1 MPLGSDYEGQSCALA
16 RALAILGERWTL
28 LIVRDAFHGL
38 TRFDEFRRSLG
49 LATNVLS
56 ARLQKLVE
64 HGVLERTGS
73 RGSYHLTRKGR
84 DLFPV
89 VVTMMAWADR
99 YERGPEGPE
108 VLILHTGCDHEAG
121 GTLRCEHCGEPI
133 NLPDLHV
140 VPAPGA
146 IGSDAEPTTLT
157 PPQLA
162 AWGDRSTQR

>member
-1 MPLGSDYEGQSCALA
+1 MPLGSDYADQDCALA

-38 TRFDEFRRSLG
+38 TRYDEFLRSLG

-73 RGSYHLTRKGR
+73 RGSYHLTQKGR

-89 VVTMMAWADR
+89 VLTLMAWADR
-99 YERGPEGPE
+99 YEPGPNGRG
-108 VLILHTGCDHEAG
+108 VSILHTGCDHEAG
-121 GTLRCEHCGEPI
+121 GALRCEHCGEPI
-133 NLPDLHV
+133 TLRDLRV

-146 IGSDAEPTTLT
+146 VGSDGEPTTLT

-162 AWGDRSTQR
+162 AWEGRSARR

>member
-1 MPLGSDYEGQSCALA
+1 MPLGSDYGGQSCALA

-49 LATNVLS
+49 LASNILS

-64 HGVLERTGS
+64 HGVLEHTGS
-73 RGSYHLTRKGR
+73 RGSYHLTWKGR

-89 VVTMMAWADR
+89 VVTLMAWADR

-108 VLILHTGCDHEAG
+108 VLILHAGCDHETG
-121 GTLRCEHCGEPI
+121 GALRCEHCGEPI
-133 NLPDLHV
+133 NLRDLRV
-140 VPAPGA
+140 APAPGA
-146 IGSDAEPTTLT
+146 VGADGKPTTLT
-157 PPQLA
+157 PPQVA
-162 AWGDRSTQR
+162 AWSGRPT

>member
-1 MPLGSDYEGQSCALA
+1 VPLGSDYADQDCALA

-38 TRFDEFRRSLG
+38 TRYDEFRRSLG
-49 LATNVLS
+49 LATNILS

-73 RGSYHLTRKGR
+73 RGSYHLTQKGR

-89 VVTMMAWADR
+89 VLTLMAWADR
-99 YERGPEGPE
+99 YEPGSEGPE
-108 VLILHTGCDHEAG
+108 VSILHTGCDHEAG
-121 GTLRCEHCGEPI
+121 GALRCEHCGEPI
-133 NLPDLHV
+133 TLRVVRV

-146 IGSDAEPTTLT
+146 VGSDGEPTTLT
-157 PPQLA
+157 PPQIA
-162 AWGDRSTQR
+162 AWEGRSARH

>member
-1 MPLGSDYEGQSCALA
+1 MPLRSDYADQDCALA

-38 TRFDEFRRSLG
+38 TRYDEFRRSLG
-49 LATNVLS
+49 LATNILS

-73 RGSYHLTRKGR
+73 RGPYRLTQKGR

-89 VVTMMAWADR
+89 VLTLMAWADR
-99 YERGPEGPE
+99 YERVAEGPE
-108 VLILHTGCDHEAG
+108 VLVLHTGCDHEAG
-121 GTLRCEHCGEPI
+121 GALRCEHCAEPI
-133 NLPDLHV
+133 TLRDLRV
-140 VPAPGA
+140 VPPPGA
-146 IGSDAEPTTLT
+146 IGPDGTPTTLT

>member
-1 MPLGSDYEGQSCALA
+1 MPLGSDYTGQSCALA

-38 TRFDEFRRSLG
+38 TRYDEFLRSLG
-49 LATNVLS
+49 LATNILS

-73 RGSYHLTRKGR
+73 RGSYHLTRKGH

-89 VVTMMAWADR
+89 VLTLMAWADR

-108 VLILHTGCDHEAG
+108 VLVLHSGCGHKAG
-121 GTLRCEHCGEPI
+121 GALRCEHCAEPI
-133 NLPDLHV
+133 TLRELRV
-140 VPAPGA
+140 VPPPGA
-146 IGSDAEPTTLT
+146 VGPDGKPTTLT

-162 AWGDRSTQR
+162 AWGDRSAQR

>member
-1 MPLGSDYEGQSCALA
+1 MPLGSDYAGQSCALA

-38 TRFDEFRRSLG
+38 TRYDEFVRSLG

-73 RGSYHLTRKGR
+73 RGSYHLTQKGH

-89 VVTMMAWADR
+89 VLTLMAWADR
-99 YERGPEGPE
+99 YERGPKGPE
-108 VLILHTGCDHEAG
+108 VLVLHSGCGHEAG
-121 GTLRCEHCGEPI
+121 GALQCEHCAEPI
-133 NLPDLHV
+133 TLRDLRV
-140 VPAPGA
+140 VPPPGA
-146 IGSDAEPTTLT
+146 VGPDGKPTTLT

-162 AWGDRSTQR
+162 AWGDRSAQR

>member
-1 MPLGSDYEGQSCALA
+1 MPLGSDYADQDCALA

-38 TRFDEFRRSLG
+38 TRYDEFLRSLG

-73 RGSYHLTRKGR
+73 RGSYHLTQKGR

-89 VVTMMAWADR
+89 VLTLMAWADR
-99 YERGPEGPE
+99 YEPGPNGRE
-108 VLILHTGCDHEAG
+108 VSILHTGCDHEAG
-121 GTLRCEHCGEPI
+121 GALRCEHCGEPI
-133 NLPDLHV
+133 TLRDLRV

-146 IGSDAEPTTLT
+146 VGSDGEPTTLT

-162 AWGDRSTQR
+162 AWEGRSARR

>member
-1 MPLGSDYEGQSCALA
+1 MPLGSGYAGQSCALA

-38 TRFDEFRRSLG
+38 TRYDEFLRSLG

-73 RGSYHLTRKGR
+73 RGSYHLTQKGR

-89 VVTMMAWADR
+89 VLTLMAWADR

-108 VLILHTGCDHEAG
+108 VLVLHSGCGHEAG
-121 GTLRCEHCGEPI
+121 GALRCEHCAEPI
-133 NLPDLHV
+133 TLRDLRV
-140 VPAPGA
+140 VPPPGA
-146 IGSDAEPTTLT
+146 VGPDGKPTTLT

-162 AWGDRSTQR
+162 AWGDRYAQR

>member
-1 MPLGSDYEGQSCALA
+1 MPLGTDYADQSCALA
-16 RALAILGERWTL
+16 RALEIVGERWTL

-38 TRFDEFRRSLG
+38 TRFDEFRSSLSV
-49 LATNVLS
+49 ATNILS

-73 RGSYHLTRKGR
+73 RGSYQLTRKGR

-89 VVTMMAWADR
+89 LLTLMAWADR
-99 YERGPEGPE
+99 HEPGADGPE
-108 VLILHTGCDHEAG
+108 VLILHKGCGHDAG
-121 GTLRCEHCGEPI
+121 GSLRCAHCGKPI
-133 NLPDLHV
+133 TLDDLRV

-146 IGSDAEPTTLT
+146 VGRDGEPTPLT

-162 AWGDRSTQR
+162 AWGGSAP